1 MTKYHARDEADLGC
15 IEGNSAFDRST
26 EGFEVSQVP
35 KLISLAESATIASQ
49 RATQKKALPS
59 QAKRPRAVSWRR
71 LLIGKMLVISFLVVL
86 TGVTYWGLSGGNGSF
101 ALPSVQQTTVH
112 QIGDGEKDVL
122 DSVEMT
128 SFPDFPTE
136 EERAV
141 MARPPVITD
150 KAIPSRVTLGQV
162 IVQPELPVLTARRL
176 VKPGEE
182 LPGGE
187 LRRDART
194 AR

>member
-15 IEGNSAFDRST
+15 IEGNSALDRST

-49 RATQKKALPS
+49 RATQKKAPS

-122 DSVEMT
+122 DSLEMT

-141 MARPPVITD
+141 MARPPT
-150 KAIPSRVTLGQV
+150 RY
-162 IVQPELPVLTARRL
+162 R
-176 VKPGEE
+176 
-182 LPGGE
+182 
-187 LRRDART
+187 
-194 AR
+194 